1 MDLGGDNNGNDRS
14 GFNGCFYGSV
24 YGSGN
29 VVGSNSLTDIV
40 TDTTNNGLSSSV
52 KSNTKTT
59 GDGSLCYNNRKYF
72 QNNLTEGSNNE
83 YMVDIKIF
91 MVMDTDIH
99 RACKRP

>member
-52 KSNTKTT
+52 KS
-59 GDGSLCYNNRKYF
+59 
-72 QNNLTEGSNNE
+72 
-83 YMVDIKIF
+83 
-91 MVMDTDIH
+91 
-99 RACKRP
+99 KRPQGTVLCVITTESIFRII